1 MAVQVQQVQAG
12 GQAAAGPRVLGK
24 DDFLK
29 LLVAQLRHQDPL
41 QPVSDREFVAQLA
54 QFSALE
60 QMTNVSQAVL
70 ELARRQEAAAAFG
83 LVGRRVKVQA
93 EDGSTVEGTVS
104 SVRRR
109 DGTFVL
115 VVGDR
120 AYTLDQLVEV
130 VA

>member
-1 MAVQVQQVQAG
+1 MQVQQVQAG
-12 GQAAAGPRVLGK
+12 GQAATGPRVLGK
-24 DDFLK
+24 DDFLR

-41 QPVSDREFVAQLA
+41 QPVNDREFIAQLA

-83 LVGRRVKVQA
+83 LVGRRVRVQA
-93 EDGSTVEGTVS
+93 EDGSTVEGMVS
-104 SVRRR
+104 AVRRQ

-115 VVGDR
+115 VVEDR

>member
-1 MAVQVQQVQAG
+1 MQVQPVQQKTEPAMG
-12 GQAAAGPRVLGK
+12 TRVLGK
-24 DDFLK
+24 DDFLR
-29 LLVAQLRHQDPL
+29 LLVTQLRHQDPL
-41 QPVSDREFVAQLA
+41 QPMNDREFVAQLA

-60 QMTNVSQAVL
+60 QMVNVSQAVL

-93 EDGSTVEGTVS
+93 EDGSVVEGVVS
-104 SVRRR
+104 AVRRQ
-109 DGTFVL
+109 DGAFVL
-115 VVGDR
+115 VVGDQ

>member
-1 MAVQVQQVQAG
+1 MVQVQAVQHNTASAVG
-12 GQAAAGPRVLGK
+12 TRALGK
-24 DDFLK
+24 DDFLR
-29 LLVAQLRHQDPL
+29 LLVTQLRHQDPL
-41 QPVSDREFVAQLA
+41 QPMNDREFVAQLA

-60 QMTNVSQAVL
+60 QMVNVSQAVL

-93 EDGSTVEGTVS
+93 EDGSVVEGVVS
-104 SVRRR
+104 AVRRQ
-109 DGTFVL
+109 DGAFVL
-115 VVGDR
+115 VVDDT